1 MRSRRWYGSA
11 SATIRERLLDTSV
24 VVDLMRE
31 VNSGTKG
38 PATAKIRA
46 LGPARRL
53 RLPLFVLC
61 ELQAGVAGSAHP
73 EQELARLERATQY
86 MDVVYPAAGFAT
98 LYGEAAAALRRQGTQ
113 IPTMD
118 LLVAVTAKAESEPV
132 LTADIEHFSR
142 VVGVTV
148 QRY

>member
-1 MRSRRWYGSA
+1 M
-11 SATIRERLLDTSV
+11 LLDTSF

-46 LGPARRL
+46 LGPARL

-86 MDVVYPAAGFAT
+86 MDVVYPAAGFAA

-132 LTADIEHFSR
+132 LTADVEHFSR
-142 VVGVTV
+142 VAGVTV